1 MISSG
6 VMKQKKQECDEI
18 KKEGETKKQK
28 KQAHDD
34 EKNKNQSSNHK
45 EKSLFCFAP
54 QKNNTPFL
62 EYKSKCILLL
72 LLFPLNFHLRRAT
85 LFTAVH
91 LETGGV
97 GIAVVVVLVGGGGAF
112 CPLLL

>member
-1 MISSG
+1 
-6 VMKQKKQECDEI
+6 MKK
-18 KKEGETKKQK
+18 TKINRQITKRK
-28 KQAHDD
+28 VCFVLH
-34 EKNKNQSSNHK
+34 HK
-45 EKSLFCFAP
+45 HT
-54 QKNNTPFL
+54 TPFL
-62 EYKSKCILLL
+62 EYKSKCILLLL

>member
-1 MISSG
+1 
-6 VMKQKKQECDEI
+6 MKQKKQECDEI
-18 KKEGETKKQK
+18 KKEGDKKTKKTGS
-28 KQAHDD
+28 DD
-34 EKNKNQSSNHK
+34 EKNKNQSSNHKK

>member
-1 MISSG
+1 M
-6 VMKQKKQECDEI
+6 MKKTKINRQITQRREKFVLFCT
-18 KKEGETKKQK
+18 TKK
-28 KQAHDD
+28 H
-34 EKNKNQSSNHK
+34 
-45 EKSLFCFAP
+45 
-54 QKNNTPFL
+54 TPFL

>member
-1 MISSG
+1 
-6 VMKQKKQECDEI
+6 MKQKKQERDELNGDKKTKKTGTMMKKTKI
-18 KKEGETKKQK
+18 NRQITKKEV
-28 KQAHDD
+28 
-34 EKNKNQSSNHK
+34 
-45 EKSLFCFAP
+45 KSLFCFAP

-62 EYKSKCILLL
+62 EYKSKCILLLL

>member
-1 MISSG
+1 
-6 VMKQKKQECDEI
+6 MKQKKQECDEI

-28 KQAHDD
+28 KQAN
-34 EKNKNQSSNHK
+34 EKNKNQSSKNHK
-45 EKSLFCFAP
+45 GEKSLFCFAP

-97 GIAVVVVLVGGGGAF
+97 GIAVVVVLVGGGGGAF

>member
-1 MISSG
+1 VISG

-18 KKEGETKKQK
+18 KKEGDKKTKKQER
-28 KQAHDD
+28 D
-34 EKNKNQSSNHK
+34 EKNKNQSSNHKK

>member
-1 MISSG
+1 
-6 VMKQKKQECDEI
+6 MKQKKQERDENKRRRDKKTKTNRHTMMKKTKI
-18 KKEGETKKQK
+18 NRQITKKEV
-28 KQAHDD
+28 
-34 EKNKNQSSNHK
+34 
-45 EKSLFCFAP
+45 KSLFCFAP

-97 GIAVVVVLVGGGGAF
+97 GIAVVVVLVGGGGGAF

>member
-1 MISSG
+1 
-6 VMKQKKQECDEI
+6 MKQKKQECDEI
-18 KKEGETKKQK
+18 KKKERQ
-28 KQAHDD
+28 
-34 EKNKNQSSNHK
+34 KNKKNRHVMKKTKINRQITQK

>member
-1 MISSG
+1 
-6 VMKQKKQECDEI
+6 MKQKKQERDENKRRRDKKTKKNRHTMMKKTKI
-18 KKEGETKKQK
+18 NRQITKKEV
-28 KQAHDD
+28 
-34 EKNKNQSSNHK
+34 
-45 EKSLFCFAP
+45 KSLFCFAP